1 MSDLKKKKITG
12 HDKRP
17 GKKIQSAET
26 KTSARIKR
34 RYDTGV
40 ETTGL
45 WALVTMIKMLRELT
59 GKAAHAAKAGDVSR
73 DEIHHG
79 CFPLSACIT
88 GKRYEKRNRSEGF
101 FFLRFFDVDHFLS
114 LY

>member
-1 MSDLKKKKITG
+1 MSDFKKKKKKTYR

-45 WALVTMIKMLRELT
+45 WVLVAMIKMLRELT
-59 GKAAHAAKAGDVSR
+59 GKAVHAAKAGDVSR
-73 DEIHHG
+73 EMKFITSI
-79 CFPLSACIT
+79 FISACIT
-88 GKRYEKRNRSEGF
+88 GKRYKKRNRSEGF
-101 FFLRFFDVDHFLS
+101 FFFFKIF
-114 LY
+114 